1 MGVHTGLIGT
11 IGFRLDQTPLGGAR
25 TTVTTPES
33 TELQALLAFLREN
46 GAEAVLMEVSSHAL
60 VLGRADAITFD
71 VSAFTN
77 LGRDHLDFHG
87 DEETYFE
94 AKASLFTASRS
105 RQAVISIDDAHGREL
120 AERIRRAGELR
131 LTTVSLHEPA
141 DWTAAYRGAARRSY
155 GGPGPAPRSQFST
168 SA

>member
-1 MGVHTGLIGT
+1 
-11 IGFRLDQTPLGGAR
+11 
-25 TTVTTPES
+25 
-33 TELQALLAFLREN
+33 
-46 GAEAVLMEVSSHAL
+46 MEVSSHAL

-94 AKASLFTASRS
+94 AKASLFTPSRT
-105 RQAVISIDDAHGREL
+105 RQAVVNIDDARGREL

-131 LTTVSLHEPA
+131 LTTVSLHDAA
-141 DWTAAYRGAARRSY
+141 DWTAAYEVRSDGRTAVRARRRDGIVDFTLSL
-155 GGPGPAPRSQFST
+155 PGDFNVRNALTALAMVEAAGLDAESRGRGT
-168 SA
+168 G